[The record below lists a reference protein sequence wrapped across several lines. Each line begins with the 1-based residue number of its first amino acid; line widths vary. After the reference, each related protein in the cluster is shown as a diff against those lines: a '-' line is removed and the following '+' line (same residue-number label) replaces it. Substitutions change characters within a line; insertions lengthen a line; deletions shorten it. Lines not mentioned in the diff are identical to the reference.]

1 MAMNSAA
8 FRTARYYR
16 FDFLNGFRPG
26 CSCCPRN
33 AA

>member
-8 FRTARYYR
+8 IRIARYYR
-16 FDFLNGFRPG
+16 FAFLNVFRSG